1 MTIASVIMEEAE
13 RVAKNRISTVDGHC
27 VNYEQLY
34 NREMQKEPW
43 KEKRTN
49 QLTVASVVN
58 EHVERD
64 GKNKMNTAHRHCLSY
79 EHSR

>member
-1 MTIASVIMEEAE
+1 MTIASFIIEEAE

-34 NREMQKEPW
+34 SREMQKEPW

-49 QLTVASVVN
+49 QLTVS
-58 EHVERD
+58 
-64 GKNKMNTAHRHCLSY
+64 MNR
-79 EHSR
+79 

>member
-13 RVAKNRISTVDGHC
+13 RVAKNRISTADGHC

-34 NREMQKEPW
+34 SREMQKEPW

-49 QLTVASVVN
+49 QLTVASVN

-64 GKNKMNTAHRHCLSY
+64 GKNKMNTAHGHCLSY